1 MDTDTTS
8 RLCWLSSMAP
18 PSTWTFLSP
27 KAWGLETLGTE
38 TRSSSHLKVSP
49 APFTR
54 LPMCS
59 ARLVLSL
66 CDRSDAPGLQGV
78 GQRDCTSVSGRPGLP
93 VSLSKSEKPHRCC
106 CLRDCWGPLGCTG
119 SFWWHQPWMDR
130 SRIPL
135 LSRMHRDQKTDE
147 CMELVV
153 V

>member
-106 CLRDCWGPLGCTG
+106 CLRDCWGPLGVHRQLLVAST
-119 SFWWHQPWMDR
+119 MDGQIKDTASLQNAQGPENR
-130 SRIPL
+130 
-135 LSRMHRDQKTDE
+135 
-147 CMELVV
+147 
-153 V
+153 